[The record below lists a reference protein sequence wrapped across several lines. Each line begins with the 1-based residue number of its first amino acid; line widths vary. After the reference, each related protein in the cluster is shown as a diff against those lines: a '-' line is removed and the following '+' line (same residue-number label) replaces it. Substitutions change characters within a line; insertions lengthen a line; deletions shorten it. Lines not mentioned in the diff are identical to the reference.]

1 MKQKRHITGFYIE
14 TLLLI
19 VVFISIILVIT
30 NIFGLARV
38 RSAQARHLTKAVTLA
53 QNAAEA
59 AAASTSIDEAAA
71 ILDENGNVKAVRAG
85 KAKITCASVDG
96 GDTVVST
103 ITVTHKHNMVKH
115 EYEEESCSSIG
126 EKEYWVC
133 ADYDFSLLL
142 NGCIYICGN
151 SDFEVIA

>member
-38 RSAQARHLTKAVTLA
+38 RSAQARYLTKAVTLA

-59 AAASTSIDEAAA
+59 AAASKSIDEAAA
-71 ILDENGNVKAVRAG
+71 ILDENGNV
-85 KAKITCASVDG
+85 TLSEDG
-96 GDTVVST
+96 ESLSACYDSELTPAADG
-103 ITVTHKHNMVKH
+103 IYRIAMHWQ
-115 EYEEESCSSIG
+115 EEEALANCQILVFHG
-126 EKEYWVC
+126 GTQEPVYTLETAVYVGDKEVR
-133 ADYDFSLLL
+133 D
-142 NGCIYICGN
+142 
-151 SDFEVIA
+151 

>member
-19 VVFISIILVIT
+19 VVLISIILVIT

-59 AAASTSIDEAAA
+59 AAASASIDEAAA
-71 ILDENGNVKAVRAG
+71 ILDENGNV
-85 KAKITCASVDG
+85 TLSEDG
-96 GDTVVST
+96 ESLSACYDSGLTPAADG
-103 ITVTHKHNMVKH
+103 IYRILMHWQ
-115 EYEEESCSSIG
+115 EEEALANCQISVFHGGTQEPVYTLETSVYVG
-126 EKEYWVC
+126 DKEVR
-133 ADYDFSLLL
+133 D
-142 NGCIYICGN
+142 
-151 SDFEVIA
+151 